1 MKDRPLEIK
10 SQPSITLS
18 SGKYGAPMGRNEFY
32 ENPTGRVT
40 TFRVKIDSGGYDRGG
55 NYWGLGDPLYCQCE
69 VNSDGYTS
77 ASMSYRLFTRA
88 KSKALALKQFEEV
101 RKAKKIYL
109 PVSLRAWIVANKYLI
124 DQVMIREY
132 SNLLNLDPSTRLNA
146 INRAWFVRNHA
157 GAANLR
163 AAAIRQNVQGIE

>member
-18 SGKYGAPMGRNEFY
+18 SGKFGAPLGRNEFY

-40 TFRVKIDSGGYDRGG
+40 TFRVRLDSGGYDRGG

-69 VNSDGYTS
+69 VNADGYTS

-88 KSKALALKQFEEV
+88 RSKALALKHFEDT
-101 RKAKKIYL
+101 RKQHKIYL
-109 PVSLRAWIVANKYLI
+109 PVSLRTWIVANKYLI
-124 DQVMIREY
+124 DQVMIRE
-132 SNLLNLDPSTRLNA
+132 NLDPSTRLNA
-146 INRAWFVRNHA
+146 TNRAWFVRNH
-157 GAANLR
+157 ANLR
-163 AAAIRQNVQGIE
+163 AAAIRQNVQGIDG